1 MLWSNHTSSTEKI
14 EQHLKNSRNYICID
28 LIYWVNSSTIMMLN
42 VDLLVLSFCLGL
54 GTGYKKSSDSI
65 VGKRQYQIQNG
76 PCSYT
81 FLLPEQE
88 NCQTSNINYNNQVQ
102 KDGPLDDDES
112 AQRLEQLEIIMEN
125 NTQWLIKLESY
136 IQDSMK
142 QDMIQ
147 IQQTAVHNHTA
158 TMIQMGANLLSQ
170 TAEQTRK
177 LTNVEAQVINHTT
190 RLERQLLENSLST
203 NKLEKQ
209 LIVQTNEINKLNDRN
224 SFLEKKVEDLEKQ
237 RQEELKILQDE
248 KKDIQAL
255 IQKQTAI
262 IGQLEQQL
270 LRVSSNNTILHHQQ
284 LDLLDTMN
292 NLIHTISMTTPQE
305 TKPVMMQDTPST
317 YTDCAAVFK
326 SGNTET
332 EVYTLTI
339 PNTTL
344 EAFCDMETEGGGWT
358 VLQKRFDGRVDFHR
372 TWQEYKMGF
381 GEPSGEFWLGND
393 FVSTLTNKQPYK
405 LRIHLSDWE
414 GNSGYS
420 EYDQFSLDSEAQ
432 NYRIHLKG
440 YSGTAGK
447 ISSIGQPGSDFS
459 TKDADNDKCVC
470 KCSQLTTG
478 GWWFD
483 ACGPSN
489 LNGMYYQHG
498 QNSNRFN
505 GIKWYYWKG
514 SGYSLK
520 STTMMIRPAD
530 FSSSR

>member
-1 MLWSNHTSSTEKI
+1 MKMLK
-14 EQHLKNSRNYICID
+14 
-28 LIYWVNSSTIMMLN
+28 

-54 GTGYKKSSDSI
+54 GTGYSAAA
-65 VGKRQYQIQNG
+65 KRQYQIQNG

-88 NCQTSNINYNNQVQ
+88 NCQTQSSSYNYPVQ
-102 KDGPLDDDES
+102 EDGPADNDES
-112 AQRLEQLEIIMEN
+112 AQRLEQLEMTMEN
-125 NTQWLIKLESY
+125 NTQWLLKLENY

-142 QDMIQ
+142 QDMVQ
-147 IQQTAVHNHTA
+147 MQQTAVHNHTA
-158 TMIQMGANLLSQ
+158 TMIEIGTNLLSQ

-177 LTNVEAQVINHTT
+177 LTNVEAQVIHHTT
-190 RLERQLLENSLST
+190 RLERRLLENSLST

-209 LIVQTNEINKLNDRN
+209 LIVQTNEINKLNDKN
-224 SFLEKKVEDLEKQ
+224 SFLEKKVGDMEEQ
-237 RQEELKILQDE
+237 RQVELKMLREEKEQLQIL
-248 KKDIQAL
+248 IV
-255 IQKQTAI
+255 KQTAI

-270 LRVSSNNTILHHQQ
+270 LKVSSNNTVLQHQQ
-284 LDLLDTMN
+284 QELLDTVN
-292 NLIHTISMTTPQE
+292 NLIHTISAGSPRE
-305 TKPVMMQDTPST
+305 TKQVMMQDTPT
-317 YTDCAAVFK
+317 TFMDCAAVFK
-326 SGNTET
+326 SGNRQSGA
-332 EVYTLTI
+332 YTLTL
-339 PNTTL
+339 PNTTT
-344 EAFCDMETEGGGWT
+344 EVKAFCDMETEGGGWT

-372 TWQEYKMGF
+372 TWQEYKKGF
-381 GEPSGEFWLGND
+381 GDPSGELWLGNE
-393 FVSTLTNKQPYK
+393 FVSRLTSQRSYK
-405 LRIHLSDWE
+405 LRIQLGDWE
-414 GNSGYS
+414 GNSGFS
-420 EYDQFSLDSEAQ
+420 QYDQFTLDSEAQ

-440 YSGTAGK
+440 FSGTAGK

-489 LNGMYYQHG
+489 LNGMYYQQG
-498 QNSNRFN
+498 QNTNRFN

-530 FSSSR
+530 FSGSL

>member
-1 MLWSNHTSSTEKI
+1 MK
-14 EQHLKNSRNYICID
+14 
-28 LIYWVNSSTIMMLN
+28 MFN
-42 VDLLVLSFCLGL
+42 VDLLVLSFWLGL
-54 GTGYKKSSDSI
+54 GTVYGAA
-65 VGKRQYQIQNG
+65 GKRQYQIQNG

-88 NCQTSNINYNNQVQ
+88 NCQTQSSNYNYPVQ
-102 KDGPLDDDES
+102 KDGLVDNDDS
-112 AQRLEQLEIIMEN
+112 AQRLEQLEITMEN
-125 NTQWLIKLESY
+125 NTQWLLKLESY

-142 QDMIQ
+142 QDMVH

-158 TMIQMGANLLSQ
+158 TMIEIGTNLLSQ

-177 LTNVEAQVINHTT
+177 LTNVEAQVIHHTT
-190 RLERQLLENSLST
+190 RLERRLLENSLST

-209 LIVQTNEINKLNDRN
+209 LIVQTNEINKLNDKN
-224 SFLEKKVEDLEKQ
+224 SFLEKKVGDLEEQ
-237 RQEELKILQDE
+237 RQVELKMIREEKDQLQTLILR
-248 KKDIQAL
+248 
-255 IQKQTAI
+255 QTAI
-262 IGQLEQQL
+262 ICELEQQL
-270 LRVSSNNTILHHQQ
+270 LKVSSNNTLLQHQQ
-284 LDLLDTMN
+284 QELLETVN
-292 NLIHTISMTTPQE
+292 NLIHTISAGSVQAGSKTG
-305 TKPVMMQDTPST
+305 MMQDTPT
-317 YTDCAAVFK
+317 TFMDCTAVFK
-326 SGNTET
+326 SGNTQSG
-332 EVYTLTI
+332 VYTLTL
-339 PNTTL
+339 PNTTV
-344 EAFCDMETEGGGWT
+344 EVKAFCDMETEGGGWT
-358 VLQKRFDGRVDFHR
+358 VLQKRFDGHVDFHR
-372 TWQEYKMGF
+372 TWQEYKKGF
-381 GEPSGEFWLGND
+381 GEPSGEFWLGNE
-393 FVSTLTNKQPYK
+393 FVSRLSSLQSYK
-405 LRIHLSDWE
+405 LRIELSDWE
-414 GNSGYS
+414 GNSGFS
-420 EYDQFSLDSEAQ
+420 QYDQFSIESEAQ

-489 LNGMYYQHG
+489 LNGMYYQQG

-530 FSSSR
+530 FSGSL

>member
-1 MLWSNHTSSTEKI
+1 MK
-14 EQHLKNSRNYICID
+14 
-28 LIYWVNSSTIMMLN
+28 MLN
-42 VDLLVLSFCLGL
+42 VDLLVLSFCLGV
-54 GTGYKKSSDSI
+54 GTGYSA
-65 VGKRQYQIQNG
+65 VGKRPYQIQNG

-88 NCQTSNINYNNQVQ
+88 NCQTQNNNYNNPVQ
-102 KDGPLDDDES
+102 KDGAADNNEA

-125 NTQWLIKLESY
+125 NTQWLLRLETY

-142 QDMIQ
+142 QDMVQ

-158 TMIQMGANLLSQ
+158 TMIEIGTNLLSQ

-177 LTNVEAQVINHTT
+177 LTNVEAQVIHHTT
-190 RLERQLLENSLST
+190 RLERKLLENSLST

-209 LIVQTNEINKLNDRN
+209 LIVQTNDINKLNDRN
-224 SFLEKKVEDLEKQ
+224 SFLEKKVEDLEGQ
-237 RQEELKILQDE
+237 RQVELKMLREEKEQLQTLILR
-248 KKDIQAL
+248 
-255 IQKQTAI
+255 QTAV
-262 IGQLEQQL
+262 IGELEQQL
-270 LRVSSNNTILHHQQ
+270 LKVSTNNTVLQHQQ
-284 LDLLDTMN
+284 QELLDTVN
-292 NLIHTISMTTPQE
+292 NLIYTISASAARE
-305 TKPVMMQDTPST
+305 TKTVMMQDTPTT
-317 YTDCAAVFK
+317 YMDCAAVYK
-326 SGNTET
+326 SGNTDSG
-332 EVYTLTI
+332 VYTLTL
-339 PNTTL
+339 PNNTM
-344 EAFCDMETEGGGWT
+344 EVKAFCDMETEGGGWT

-372 TWQEYKMGF
+372 TWQEYKKGF
-381 GEPSGEFWLGND
+381 GEPLAEFWLGNE
-393 FVSTLTNKQPYK
+393 FVSRLTHQQSYK
-405 LRIHLSDWE
+405 LRIQLSDWE
-414 GNSGYS
+414 GNSGFS
-420 EYDQFSLDSEAQ
+420 KYDEFSLGSEAQ
-432 NYRIHLKG
+432 NYKIHLKG

-489 LNGMYYQHG
+489 LNGIYYQEG

-530 FSSSR
+530 FSGSL

>member
-1 MLWSNHTSSTEKI
+1 MK
-14 EQHLKNSRNYICID
+14 
-28 LIYWVNSSTIMMLN
+28 MLN
-42 VDLLVLSFCLGL
+42 VDLLVLSFCLCL
-54 GTGYKKSSDSI
+54 GTGQS
-65 VGKRQYQIQNG
+65 KRQYQIQNG

-88 NCQTSNINYNNQVQ
+88 NCQTQSSNYNYPVQ
-102 KDGPLDDDES
+102 KDGPVDNEES

-125 NTQWLIKLESY
+125 NTQWLLKLENY

-142 QDMIQ
+142 QDMVQ

-158 TMIQMGANLLSQ
+158 TMIEIGTNLLSQ

-177 LTNVEAQVINHTT
+177 LTNVEAQVIHHTT

-209 LIVQTNEINKLNDRN
+209 LIVQTNDISKLNDKN
-224 SFLEKKVEDLEKQ
+224 SFLEKKVEEMEEQ
-237 RQEELKILQDE
+237 RQVELKMLRDE
-248 KKDIQAL
+248 KEQLQLL
-255 IQKQTAI
+255 ILRQTAI
-262 IGQLEQQL
+262 IGELEQQL
-270 LRVSSNNTILHHQQ
+270 LKVSSNNTVLQRQQ
-284 LDLLDTMN
+284 QELLDTVN
-292 NLIHTISMTTPQE
+292 NLIHTISVGSARESKTI
-305 TKPVMMQDTPST
+305 MMQDTPT
-317 YTDCAAVFK
+317 TFMDCAAVFK
-326 SGNTET
+326 AGNTQSG
-332 EVYTLTI
+332 VYTLTL
-339 PNTTL
+339 PNTTT
-344 EAFCDMETEGGGWT
+344 EVKAFCDMETEGGGWT
-358 VLQKRFDGRVDFHR
+358 VLQKRFDGHVDFHR
-372 TWQEYKMGF
+372 TWQEYKKGF
-381 GEPSGEFWLGND
+381 GDPSGEFWLGNE
-393 FVSTLTNKQPYK
+393 FVSTLTIQQSNN
-405 LRIHLSDWE
+405 LRIQLSDWE
-414 GNSGYS
+414 GNFGFSQ
-420 EYDQFSLDSEAQ
+420 YDQFSLDSEAQ

-440 YSGTAGK
+440 FSGTAGK

-489 LNGMYYQHG
+489 LNGMYYQQG

-530 FSSSR
+530 FSGSL

>member
-1 MLWSNHTSSTEKI
+1 
-14 EQHLKNSRNYICID
+14 
-28 LIYWVNSSTIMMLN
+28 MLN
-42 VDLLVLSFCLGL
+42 VDLLVLAFCFGL
-54 GTGYKKSSDSI
+54 GTEHCAAA
-65 VGKRQYQIQNG
+65 KREYQIQNG

-88 NCQTSNINYNNQVQ
+88 NCQSQSSSGSNYPLQ
-102 KDGPLDDDES
+102 KDGPEYQDES
-112 AQRLEQLEIIMEN
+112 AQRLEQLEMTMEN
-125 NTQWLIKLESY
+125 NTQWLLKLENY

-142 QDMIQ
+142 QDIVQ

-158 TMIQMGANLLSQ
+158 TMIEIGTNLLSQ

-177 LTNVEAQVINHTT
+177 LTNVEAQVIHHTT
-190 RLERQLLENSLST
+190 RLERRLLENSLST
-203 NKLEKQ
+203 NNLEKQ
-209 LIVQTNEINKLNDRN
+209 LIVQTNEINKLNNKN
-224 SFLEKKVEDLEKQ
+224 SVLEKKVKDMDEQ
-237 RQEELKILQDE
+237 RQVELKIFQDE
-248 KKDIQAL
+248 KEQL
-255 IQKQTAI
+255 QTLVLRQTAV

-270 LRVSSNNTILHHQQ
+270 IRVSSNNTALQRQQ
-284 LDLLDTMN
+284 QELLDTVN
-292 NLIHTISMTTPQE
+292 NLIHSISLGSFQE
-305 TKPVMMQDTPST
+305 MKTGMMQDTPT
-317 YTDCAAVFK
+317 TFMDCAAIFK
-326 SGNTET
+326 SGSTQSGA
-332 EVYTLTI
+332 YTLTI
-339 PNTTL
+339 PNTTI
-344 EAFCDMETEGGGWT
+344 EVKAHCDMETEGGGWT
-358 VLQKRFDGRVDFHR
+358 VLQRRFDGSVDFHR
-372 TWQEYKMGF
+372 TWQEYKKGF
-381 GEPSGEFWLGND
+381 GEASGEHWLGND
-393 FVSTLTNKQPYK
+393 FASRLTAQQSYK
-405 LRIHLSDWE
+405 LRIELSDWE
-414 GNSGYS
+414 GNSGFAQY
-420 EYDQFSLDSEAQ
+420 EQFSLDSEAQ

-489 LNGMYYQHG
+489 LNGIYYQQG

-530 FSSSR
+530 FSGPR